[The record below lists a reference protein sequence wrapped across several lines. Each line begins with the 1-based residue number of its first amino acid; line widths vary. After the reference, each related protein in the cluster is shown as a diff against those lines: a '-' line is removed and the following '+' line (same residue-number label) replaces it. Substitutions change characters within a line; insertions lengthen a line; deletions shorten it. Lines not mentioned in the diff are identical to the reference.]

1 MEFYNTETFVNHD
14 KSRMF
19 TFWEDDYNDLMMSWV
34 CRATIN
40 TEIPSVGVKQVT
52 LKDLKRIFELCSE
65 TSDEKP
71 CYSLCDVD
79 ETEFYIKI
87 VSPGEF
93 RYIIFNEYD
102 NRYITVQFLTRGMYI
117 DKSDPHNWVEREDVM
132 ELGDEHELTCRDLYR
147 IRKMCNI
154 SDIE

>member
-40 TEIPSVGVKQVT
+40 TEIPSVGVKQVS

-65 TSDEKP
+65 TSDETP
-71 CYSLCDVD
+71 RYSLVEINEDK
-79 ETEFYIKI
+79 FYIKI
-87 VSPGEF
+87 NSPGESRSIVF
-93 RYIIFNEYD
+93 RKCC
-102 NRYITVQFLTRGMYI
+102 RGIEIEFCTSGLYL
-117 DKSDPHNWVEREDVM
+117 DKSDPEHWVERDYVLEV
-132 ELGDEHELTCRDLYR
+132 GDEHKLTCKDLYR